1 MRIFTFR
8 EDLGN
13 IYHLPSEVPMANQ
26 TSPWGAHEFIGLR
39 YKAWVRSD

>member
-26 TSPWGAHEFIGLR
+26 TSPWGPMSLLGLGT
-39 YKAWVRSD
+39 KHG